1 LKDPAADLGICA
13 SLASAVMDI
22 ELPSDV
28 CFIGEVGLAGEV
40 RPAGRTLMR
49 VKEAAR
55 LGFTRAVISR
65 RTPKESYPIEVLKIS
80 SLREIVDLFLK
91 R

>member
-1 LKDPAADLGICA
+1 
-13 SLASAVMDI
+13 
-22 ELPSDV
+22 
-28 CFIGEVGLAGEV
+28 
-40 RPAGRTLMR
+40 MR

>member
-1 LKDPAADLGICA
+1 MR
-13 SLASAVMDI
+13 AVTSMQQR
-22 ELPSDV
+22 L
-28 CFIGEVGLAGEV
+28 
-40 RPAGRTLMR
+40 T
-49 VKEAAR
+49 EAAR
-55 LGFTRAVISR
+55 LGFKRAVISR